1 MPTKICHNV
10 LNHLDRTILC
20 LPVTSR
26 LMVEQ
31 LHIGGLPN
39 SLAVPR
45 RENVL
50 LAVGAGVVLDAVKIP
65 IAGTKLVGRRV
76 LPGRTGRRISGPSL
90 GMASHCRMFIE
101 RLEQWLKGR
110 NAAGNGSN
118 VRLKPEDLDNLVS
131 WVAGPQIGG

>member
-1 MPTKICHNV
+1 MLAKIYYNA
-10 LNHLDRTILC
+10 LNHLDRTTLR

-31 LHIGGLPN
+31 LHISGLPN
-39 SLAVPR
+39 SLTVPR

-50 LAVGAGVVLDAVKIP
+50 LAVGAGVILDAVKSP
-65 IAGTKLVGRRV
+65 IAGTELVGRRV

-90 GMASHCRMFIE
+90 GIASHCRTLIE

-110 NAAGNGSN
+110 SAAGNGSN
-118 VRLKPEDLDNLVS
+118 VRFKPEDLDKLTS
-131 WVAGPQIGG
+131 WVAGPHVGG